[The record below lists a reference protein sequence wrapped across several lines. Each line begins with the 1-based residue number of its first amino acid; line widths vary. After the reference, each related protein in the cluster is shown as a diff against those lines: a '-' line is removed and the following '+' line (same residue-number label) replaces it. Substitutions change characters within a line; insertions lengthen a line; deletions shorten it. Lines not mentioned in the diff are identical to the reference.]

1 MKALVIYKKSQ
12 YQIYVEERKN
22 AHINGLLKSGSDAVR
37 GMLAAH
43 EAHNRC
49 LDTVHKVLET
59 EGISYRSRYRA
70 GLDMV
75 KDADI
80 VFSVG
85 GDGTLLWTQKFV
97 GRNIPVFGVN
107 SDSARSVGALCACTE
122 SDFRKTLQSYLKSH
136 KNPHDAQPH
145 EVGRLEV
152 TINGNVI
159 SSRVLNDVLF
169 SHRNP
174 AAVTSYILRTTP
186 EYESQKSSGIWVC
199 TAVGSTGAMKSA
211 GGKVMGF
218 RTHMLQ
224 WRVREPYE
232 PGATKYKYTSGM
244 IEYGDTFSVMSKVR
258 DGIIAL
264 DGSRDLH
271 KVEMGDLVHFTNSPE
286 PLTLIK

>member
-22 AHINGLLKSGSDAVR
+22 AHINSLLKAGSDAVK

-49 LDTVHKVLET
+49 LDTVHKTLEM
-59 EGISYRSRYRA
+59 EGIQYRSRYRA

-97 GRNIPVFGVN
+97 GAGIPVFGVN
-107 SDSARSVGALCACTE
+107 SDSQRSVGALCACTE
-122 SDFRKTLQSYLKSH
+122 TDFRTTLKSYLNSKSFQDPQNH
-136 KNPHDAQPH
+136 QV
-145 EVGRLEV
+145 ERLEV
-152 TINGNVI
+152 SINGNVI

-169 SHRNP
+169 AHKNP

-186 EYESQKSSGIWVC
+186 TYEAQKSSGIWVC
-199 TAVGSTGAMKSA
+199 TPIGSTGAMKSA
-211 GGKVMGF
+211 GGQVMRF
-218 RTHMLQ
+218 SASMLQ

-232 PGATKYKYTSGM
+232 PGATKYNYTHGF
-244 IEYGDTFSVMSKVR
+244 IEPRQTFGLMSKVR
-258 DGIIAL
+258 EGMIAL
-264 DGSRDLH
+264 DGARDRFP
-271 KVEMGDLVHFTNSPE
+271 VEMGDMVNFSLSPE
-286 PLTLIK
+286 PLTLVK